1 MKLTN
6 KDKKYL
12 ISIGYNTEDFS
23 VIEETTKH
31 IKYELLPNGNKSKY
45 AFRLNQKKVI
55 EILGRDVFI
64 SGLGRATFHWSAVRY
79 TETQQGNVISIYF
92 KRIK

>member
-45 AFRLNQKKVI
+45 TFRLNQKEVI

-64 SGLGRATFHWSAVRY
+64 SGLGRATFHGSAVRY

>member
-23 VIEETTKH
+23 LIEETTKH

-45 AFRLNQKKVI
+45 GFRLNQKKVI
-55 EILGRDVFI
+55 EILGRDAFI
-64 SGLGRATFHWSAVRY
+64 SGLGRSTFHWSAVRNV
-79 TETQQGNVISIYF
+79 ETQKGTISIYF
-92 KRIK
+92 ERIK

>member
-31 IKYELLPNGNKSKY
+31 IKYELLLNDNESKY
-45 AFRLNQKKVI
+45 KFKLNQKEIIK
-55 EILGRDVFI
+55 ILGRDGFI
-64 SGLGRATFHWSAVRY
+64 SGLGRATFHWSAVRCI
-79 TETQQGNVISIYF
+79 ETQQGTISIYF
-92 KRIK
+92 ERIK

>member
-12 ISIGYNTEDFS
+12 ITIGYNTEDFS

-45 AFRLNQKKVI
+45 AFRLNQKEVI
-55 EILGRDVFI
+55 EILGRDTFI

-79 TETQQGNVISIYF
+79 TETQQGTISIYF

>member
-12 ISIGYNTEDFS
+12 IRIGYNTEDFS
-23 VIEETTKH
+23 LIEETTKH
-31 IKYELLPNGNKSKY
+31 IKYELLPNGNKSKRV
-45 AFRLNQKKVI
+45 FKLGQKKVI
-55 EILGRDVFI
+55 EILGRDAFI

-79 TETQQGNVISIYF
+79 TETQQGTISIYF

>member
-23 VIEETTKH
+23 EIEETTKH
-31 IKYELLPNGNKSKY
+31 IKYELLPI
-45 AFRLNQKKVI
+45 NQKEVI
-55 EILGRDVFI
+55 EILGRDVFL
-64 SGLGRATFHWSAVRY
+64 SGLGRATFHGSAVRY
-79 TETQQGNVISIYF
+79 KETQQGTISIYF
-92 KRIK
+92 EKIK

>member
-6 KDKKYL
+6 KDKKFL
-12 ISIGYNTEDFS
+12 ITIGYKTEDFS

-31 IKYELLPNGNKSKY
+31 IKYELLPNGDKSKY
-45 AFRLNQKKVI
+45 AFRLNQKEVI
-55 EILGRDVFI
+55 EILGRDTFI

-79 TETQQGNVISIYF
+79 KETQQGTTVSIYF